1 MMKSKKSIYILLPI
15 VLLIWGMLIYQFFS
29 YTSSEVIEV
38 QEELPLFVKIDYKE
52 PDTTALDINH
62 RDPFTGKLE
71 NANRNTSSSNA
82 KAIIPPR
89 IKAETTPEV
98 QTQIEYKGIVSDVAN
113 KKKVFMVII
122 DNQTFLMKQGDKE
135 NEVELINGNRESI
148 TIKHKGKKKNILLI
162 E

>member
-1 MMKSKKSIYILLPI
+1 MKSKKSIYILLPI
-15 VLLIWGMLIYQFFS
+15 VLIIWGMLIYQFFS

-52 PDTTALDINH
+52 PDTTVLDVNH

-71 NANRNTSSSNA
+71 SVKEKSSFSKVKTINAA
-82 KAIIPPR
+82 K
-89 IKAETTPEV
+89 IKTETIQEV

-113 KKKVFMVII
+113 KKMVFMVII
-122 DNQTFLMKQGDKE
+122 DNQTYLMKQGDKE
-135 NEVELINGNRESI
+135 NGVELINGNRESI
-148 TIKHKGKKKNILLI
+148 TVKHKGKKKKILLI

>member
-1 MMKSKKSIYILLPI
+1 MKSKKSIYILLPI
-15 VLLIWGMLIYQFFS
+15 VLIIWGMIIYQFFS
-29 YTSSEVIEV
+29 YTNSQVIEV
-38 QEELPLFVKIDYKE
+38 QEELPLFVNIDYKE
-52 PDTTALDINH
+52 PDTTALDISH

-71 NANRNTSSSNA
+71 NAKENIGSTRKNA
-82 KAIIPPR
+82 ANASKMN
-89 IKAETTPEV
+89 AESKHEE
-98 QTQIEYKGIVSDVAN
+98 QTKIEYKGIVSDVAN

-122 DNQTFLMKQGDKE
+122 DNRTFLMKQGDKE

>member
-1 MMKSKKSIYILLPI
+1 MKSKKNIYILLPI
-15 VLLIWGMLIYQFFS
+15 VLIIWGMLIYQFFS
-29 YTSSEVIEV
+29 YTSPEVIEV

-71 NANRNTSSSNA
+71 NTNRNASSSNVKDA
-82 KAIIPPR
+82 NQPKTQILS
-89 IKAETTPEV
+89 TPEV

-122 DNQTFLMKQGDKE
+122 DNQTFLMKQGEKE

>member
-1 MMKSKKSIYILLPI
+1 MKSKKSIYILLPI
-15 VLLIWGMLIYQFFS
+15 VLIIWGMLIYQFFS
-29 YTSSEVIEV
+29 YTSSEIIEV

-52 PDTTALDINH
+52 PDTTALDVNH
-62 RDPFTGKLE
+62 RDPFTGRLE
-71 NANRNTSSSNA
+71 SAKEKSSISKVKTINTP
-82 KAIIPPR
+82 K
-89 IKAETTPEV
+89 IKTETTPEV

-122 DNQTFLMKQGDKE
+122 DNQTYLMKQGDKE
-135 NEVELINGNRESI
+135 NGVELINGNRESI

>member
-1 MMKSKKSIYILLPI
+1 MKSKKSIYILLPL

-29 YTSSEVIEV
+29 YTSPEVIEV

-71 NANRNTSSSNA
+71 NANRNSSSNA
-82 KAIIPPR
+82 KASNEPKIQILS
-89 IKAETTPEV
+89 TPEV

-135 NEVELINGNRESI
+135 NEVELINGNSESI
-148 TIKHKGKKKNILLI
+148 TVKHKGKKKNILLI

>member
-1 MMKSKKSIYILLPI
+1 MKSKKSIYILLPI

-29 YTSSEVIEV
+29 YTSPEVVEV

-71 NANRNTSSSNA
+71 YANRNTSSNA
-82 KAIIPPR
+82 KASNQPKTQILS
-89 IKAETTPEV
+89 TPEV

-135 NEVELINGNRESI
+135 NEVELINGNSESI
-148 TIKHKGKKKNILLI
+148 TVKHKGKKKNILLI

>member
-1 MMKSKKSIYILLPI
+1 MKSKKSIYILLPI
-15 VLLIWGMLIYQFFS
+15 VLIIWGMIIYQFFS
-29 YTSSEVIEV
+29 YTNSQVIEV
-38 QEELPLFVKIDYKE
+38 QEELPLFVNIDYKE
-52 PDTTALDINH
+52 PDTTALNINH

-71 NANRNTSSSNA
+71 NANRNASSSNV
-82 KAIIPPR
+82 KAINQPKTQILS
-89 IKAETTPEV
+89 TPEV

-122 DNQTFLMKQGDKE
+122 DDQTFLMKQGDKE